1 MTTVNV
7 SNFTLLDPRLLVI
20 ERNAQLGGSLQET
33 PQWPILLSD
42 PDYVIA
48 EFQAANNNVLT
59 PFDILDP
66 ARNQAKMAVV
76 WNA

>member
-1 MTTVNV
+1 MSTVVV
-7 SNFTLLDPRLLVI
+7 SNFTLLDPSQIVHQ
-20 ERNAQLGGSLQET
+20 RNVQLGGSLQET
-33 PQWPILLSD
+33 PQWVTLLSD

-48 EFQAANNNVLT
+48 EFQAANGNSLT

-66 ARNQAKMAVV
+66 TRNQAKMAAV

>member
-1 MTTVNV
+1 MTTVTV

-20 ERNAQLGGSLQET
+20 ERNVQLGGALQET
-33 PQWPILLSD
+33 PQWVTLLSD

-48 EFQAANNNVLT
+48 EFQAANGNSLT

-66 ARNQAKMAVV
+66 TRNQAKMAAV
-76 WNA
+76 WNT

>member
-1 MTTVNV
+1 MTTVTV
-7 SNFTLLDPRLLVI
+7 SNFTLLDPRLLVL
-20 ERNAQLGGSLQET
+20 ERNVQLGGALQAER
-33 PQWPILLSD
+33 QWPILQSD

-48 EFQAANNNVLT
+48 QFQAEYHSPLT

-66 ARNQAKMAVV
+66 TRNQAKMAAV